1 MDIREQKYKTVVT
14 ILKDKRIMITLVER
28 KEGQRKE

>member
-1 MDIREQKYKTVVT
+1 MDIREQKYKTVIT

-28 KEGQRKE
+28 KEGQKNR

>member
-14 ILKDKRIMITLVER
+14 KLKNGRLLITLVER
-28 KEGQRKE
+28 KEVAKE